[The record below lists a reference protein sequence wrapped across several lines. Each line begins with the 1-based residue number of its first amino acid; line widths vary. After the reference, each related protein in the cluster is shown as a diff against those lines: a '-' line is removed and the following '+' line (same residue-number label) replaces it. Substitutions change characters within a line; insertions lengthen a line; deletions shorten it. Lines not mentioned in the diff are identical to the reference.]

1 MVCRIMGKLLSLAY
15 YGDWE
20 LSVLEHLPGYIGID
34 IGGTNLRGALAR
46 SNGEIVSRFR
56 LKSAIA
62 DGADSFL
69 GRLTE
74 EIRQLLRDAS
84 GYGLQVQGVGIGIP
98 GLIGIDGTIYSSVNL
113 RPLEGMNLSRLLS
126 DRLQL
131 PVVSANDANL
141 IALGEVWAGA
151 GQGMQSAVVITI
163 GTGLGSGLIL
173 DGKLWT
179 GAGGFAAE
187 FGHVTVEPE
196 GLPCPCGNRGCLEQY
211 VSAAALSRYG
221 GGRTPEDLASLAQ
234 TGDPAA
240 CAAFETIGYW
250 LGTALGGLVNLL
262 NLEGIVIGGG
272 VSAGFELFE
281 PMLRKT
287 VQQRAF
293 PQIFEQVTL
302 CRAALGDDAGLV
314 GGALLAAAQKQDR

>member
-1 MVCRIMGKLLSLAY
+1 M
-15 YGDWE
+15 
-20 LSVLEHLPGYIGID
+20 LEHLPGYIGVD

-62 DGADSFL
+62 DGAAPFL
-69 GRLTE
+69 DRLTE
-74 EIRQLLRDAS
+74 EVSNLIKAAP
-84 GYGLQVQGVGIGIP
+84 GNGLQVQGVGIGIP
-98 GLIGIDGTIYSSVNL
+98 GLIGTDGTIHSSVNL
-113 RPLEGMNLSRLLS
+113 RPLEGLNLSRLLS
-126 DRLQL
+126 SRLQL
-131 PVVSANDANL
+131 PVISANDANL

-187 FGHVTVEPE
+187 FGHLTVEPE

-221 GGRTPEDLASLAQ
+221 GGRTPEELALLAQ
-234 TGDPAA
+234 AGDPAA
-240 CAAFETIGYW
+240 VAAFEAIGYW
-250 LGTALGGLVNLL
+250 LGTALAGLVNLL
-262 NLEGIVIGGG
+262 NLEGIIIGGG
-272 VSAGFELFE
+272 VSAGFDLFE
-281 PMLRKT
+281 LMLRKT
-287 VQQRAF
+287 LQQRAF
-293 PQIFEQVTL
+293 HQIFEQLTL

-314 GGALLAAAQKQDR
+314 GGALLAAAQKQD

>member
-1 MVCRIMGKLLSLAY
+1 M
-15 YGDWE
+15 
-20 LSVLEHLPGYIGID
+20 LEHLPGYIGID
-34 IGGTNLRGALAR
+34 VGGTNLRGALAR
-46 SNGEIVSRFR
+46 SSGEIVSRFR

-69 GRLTE
+69 ERLTE

-98 GLIGIDGTIYSSVNL
+98 GLIGIDGVIHSSVNL
-113 RPLEGMNLSRLLS
+113 RPLEGLNLSRLLS

-151 GQGMQSAVVITI
+151 GQGMQSVVVVTI

-173 DGKLWT
+173 DGRLWT

-221 GGRTPEDLASLAQ
+221 EGRTPEELALLAKA
-234 TGDPAA
+234 GEPVA
-240 CAAFETIGYW
+240 CAAFEKIGYW
-250 LGTALGGLVNLL
+250 LGTALAGLINVL
-262 NLEGIVIGGG
+262 NLEGVIIGGG
-272 VSAGFELFE
+272 VSGGFDLFS
-281 PMLRKT
+281 PMLLRT

-293 PQIFEQVTL
+293 PQIASQVVV
-302 CRAALGDDAGLV
+302 CQAALGDDAGLV
-314 GGALLAAAQKQDR
+314 GGALLAAGKKIG

>member
-1 MVCRIMGKLLSLAY
+1 M
-15 YGDWE
+15 
-20 LSVLEHLPGYIGID
+20 LEHLPGYIGID
-34 IGGTNLRGALAR
+34 VGGTNLRGALAR
-46 SNGEIVSRFR
+46 SSGEIVSRFR

-69 GRLTE
+69 ERLTE

-98 GLIGIDGTIYSSVNL
+98 GLIGIDGVIHSSVNL
-113 RPLEGMNLSRLLS
+113 RPLEGLNLSRLLS

-151 GQGMQSAVVITI
+151 GQGMQSVVVVTI

-173 DGKLWT
+173 DGRLWT

-196 GLPCPCGNRGCLEQY
+196 GLPCPCGNLGCLEQY

-221 GGRTPEDLASLAQ
+221 EGRTPEELALLAKA
-234 TGDPAA
+234 GEPVA
-240 CAAFETIGYW
+240 CAAFEKIGYW
-250 LGTALGGLVNLL
+250 LGTALAGLINVL
-262 NLEGIVIGGG
+262 NLEGVIIGGG
-272 VSAGFELFE
+272 VSGGFDLFS
-281 PMLRKT
+281 PMLLRT

-293 PQIFEQVTL
+293 PQIASQVVV
-302 CRAALGDDAGLV
+302 CQAALGDDAGLV
-314 GGALLAAAQKQDR
+314 GGALLAAGKKIG

>member
-1 MVCRIMGKLLSLAY
+1 M
-15 YGDWE
+15 
-20 LSVLEHLPGYIGID
+20 LEYLPGYIGVD

-69 GRLTE
+69 ERLTE
-74 EIRQLLRDAS
+74 EIHQLLRDAS
-84 GYGLQVQGVGIGIP
+84 GYGLQVQGIGIGIP
-98 GLIGIDGTIYSSVNL
+98 GLIGTDGTIHSSVNL
-113 RPLEGMNLSRLLS
+113 RPLEGLNLSRLLA

-151 GQGMQSAVVITI
+151 GRGIQSAVVITI

-187 FGHVTVEPE
+187 FGHMTVEPE
-196 GLPCPCGNRGCLEQY
+196 GLSCPCGNRGCLEQY

-221 GGRTPEDLASLAQ
+221 RGRTPEELALLAQ
-234 TGDPAA
+234 AGDPVA
-240 CAAFETIGYW
+240 CAAFEKIGYW
-250 LGTALGGLVNLL
+250 LGTALAGLVNLL
-262 NLEGIVIGGG
+262 NLEGIIIGGG
-272 VSAGFELFE
+272 VSAGFDLFE

-293 PQIFEQVTL
+293 SQIFEQVTL

-314 GGALLAAAQKQDR
+314 GGALLAAVQKQDR

>member
-1 MVCRIMGKLLSLAY
+1 M
-15 YGDWE
+15 
-20 LSVLEHLPGYIGID
+20 LERLPGYIGVD

-46 SNGEIVSRFR
+46 SAGEIVSRFR

-62 DGADSFL
+62 NGADSFL
-69 GRLTE
+69 DRLTE
-74 EIRQLLRDAS
+74 EIGRLMEDAA
-84 GYGLQVQGVGIGIP
+84 GVGLQVQGVGLGIP
-98 GLIGIDGTIYSSVNL
+98 GLIGTDGTIHSSVNL

-151 GQGMQSAVVITI
+151 GQGMRSVVVVTI

-173 DGKLWT
+173 DGRLWT

-187 FGHVTVEPE
+187 FGHLTVEPE

-221 GGRTPEDLASLAQ
+221 EGRRPEELALLAQ
-234 TGDPAA
+234 AGDPVA

-250 LGTALGGLVNLL
+250 LGTAVAGLLNVL
-262 NLEGIVIGGG
+262 NLEGVIVGGG
-272 VSAGFELFE
+272 VSGGFNLFA
-281 PMLRKT
+281 PALLRT
-287 VQQRAF
+287 VRQRTF
-293 PQIFEQVTL
+293 PQVAEQVIV
-302 CRAALGDDAGLV
+302 CPAALGDDAGLI
-314 GGALLAAAQKQDR
+314 GGALLAAGKKTG

>member
-1 MVCRIMGKLLSLAY
+1 MRKILSLAY
-15 YGDWE
+15 YADRE
-20 LSVLEHLPGYIGID
+20 LSVLEYLPGYIGVD

-69 GRLTE
+69 DRLIDE
-74 EIRQLLRDAS
+74 LAQLLKDAS
-84 GYGLQVQGVGIGIP
+84 RYGLQVQGVGIGIP
-98 GLIGIDGTIYSSVNL
+98 GLIGTDGTIHSSVNL

-126 DRLQL
+126 SRLQL

-187 FGHVTVEPE
+187 FGHLTVEPE

-221 GGRTPEDLASLAQ
+221 GGRTPEELALLAQ
-234 TGDPAA
+234 AGDPVAG
-240 CAAFETIGYW
+240 AAFEAIGYW
-250 LGTALGGLVNLL
+250 LGTALAGLVNLL
-262 NLEGIVIGGG
+262 NLEGIIIGGG
-272 VSAGFELFE
+272 VSAGFDLFE
-281 PMLRKT
+281 AVLRKT
-287 VQQRAF
+287 VHQRAF
-293 PQIFEQVTL
+293 PQIFEQLTL

-314 GGALLAAAQKQDR
+314 GGALLAASTKQDR

>member
-1 MVCRIMGKLLSLAY
+1 M
-15 YGDWE
+15 
-20 LSVLEHLPGYIGID
+20 LEHLPGYIGID
-34 IGGTNLRGALAR
+34 VGGTNLRGALAR
-46 SNGEIVSRFR
+46 SSGEIVSRFR

-69 GRLTE
+69 ERLTE

-98 GLIGIDGTIYSSVNL
+98 GLIGIDGVIHSSVNL
-113 RPLEGMNLSRLLS
+113 RPLEGLNLSRLLS

-151 GQGMQSAVVITI
+151 GQGMQSVVVVTI

-221 GGRTPEDLASLAQ
+221 EGRTPEELALLAKA
-234 TGDPAA
+234 GEPVA
-240 CAAFETIGYW
+240 CAAFEKIGYW
-250 LGTALGGLVNLL
+250 LGTALAGLINVL
-262 NLEGIVIGGG
+262 NLEGVIIGGG
-272 VSAGFELFE
+272 VSGGFDLFS
-281 PMLRKT
+281 PMLLRT

-293 PQIFEQVTL
+293 PQIASQVVV
-302 CRAALGDDAGLV
+302 CQAALGDDAGLV
-314 GGALLAAAQKQDR
+314 GGALLAAGKKIG

>member
-1 MVCRIMGKLLSLAY
+1 M
-15 YGDWE
+15 
-20 LSVLEHLPGYIGID
+20 LEYLPGYIGVD

-74 EIRQLLRDAS
+74 EIHQLLRDAS
-84 GYGLQVQGVGIGIP
+84 GYGLQVQGIGIGIP
-98 GLIGIDGTIYSSVNL
+98 GLIGTDGTIHSSVNL
-113 RPLEGMNLSRLLS
+113 RPLEGLNLSRLLA

-151 GQGMQSAVVITI
+151 GRGIQSAVVITI

-187 FGHVTVEPE
+187 FGHMTVEPE
-196 GLPCPCGNRGCLEQY
+196 GLSCPCGNRGCLEQY

-221 GGRTPEDLASLAQ
+221 RGRTPEELALLAQ
-234 TGDPAA
+234 AGDPVA
-240 CAAFETIGYW
+240 CAAFEKIGYW
-250 LGTALGGLVNLL
+250 LGTALAGLVNLL
-262 NLEGIVIGGG
+262 NLEGIIIGGG
-272 VSAGFELFE
+272 VSAGFDLFE

-293 PQIFEQVTL
+293 SQIFEQVTL

-314 GGALLAAAQKQDR
+314 GGALLAAVQKQDR

>member
-1 MVCRIMGKLLSLAY
+1 M
-15 YGDWE
+15 
-20 LSVLEHLPGYIGID
+20 LEHLPGYIGID
-34 IGGTNLRGALAR
+34 VGGTNLRGALAR
-46 SNGEIVSRFR
+46 SSGEIVSRFR

-69 GRLTE
+69 ERLTE

-98 GLIGIDGTIYSSVNL
+98 GLIGIDGVIHSSVNL
-113 RPLEGMNLSRLLS
+113 RPLEGLNLSRLLS

-151 GQGMQSAVVITI
+151 GQGMQSVVVVTI

-173 DGKLWT
+173 DGRLWT

-221 GGRTPEDLASLAQ
+221 AGRTPEELTLLAQ
-234 TGDPAA
+234 AGEPVA

-250 LGTALGGLVNLL
+250 LGTALAGLL
-262 NLEGIVIGGG
+262 NILNIEGVIIGGG
-272 VSAGFELFE
+272 VSGGFDLFS
-281 PMLRKT
+281 PMLLRT
-287 VQQRAF
+287 IQQRTF
-293 PQIFEQVTL
+293 PQIAGQVVVYQ
-302 CRAALGDDAGLV
+302 AALGDDAGLV
-314 GGALLAAAQKQDR
+314 GGALLAAGKKIG